1 MAHSKKKKA
10 AKVVKVVKA
19 PVVKVVAT
27 WAVDPFVK
35 FWFWITSFIK

>member
-10 AKVVKVVKA
+10 AKVVKA

-35 FWFWITSFIK
+35 FWVWLTSFVR